1 MKKNILLCSLMCGLL
16 TACQSP
22 AVNMIPS
29 QNIQPAPQPQQQVII
44 DAEKKQHQKPV
55 IALVLGSGGARGYA
69 HIGVLQV
76 LEQKGI
82 KPDFIVGTSAG
93 SLAGV
98 LYSAK
103 QSAQS
108 VYDIAQELK
117 VSDIREFDVGL
128 QGFFAGEK
136 IAEFVN
142 KQINFQK
149 LEELKTPVYIV
160 ATRLDN
166 GEQTIFNYGDAGQA
180 VQASISIP
188 SMFAPV
194 KIGQYE
200 YVDGGLVSP
209 VPVKVAKQLGAD
221 MVIAVN
227 ILAQPNYTKTT
238 NMWGLFNQNINIM
251 QNKMADE
258 EMKYAEIVIQPDV
271 REKSHVFDIKTRN
284 NMIQAGVLATTD
296 KIPQIEQY
304 IQQLEEQAKEQAKD
318 SVQEQ
323 EQNNVSSGE

>member
-1 MKKNILLCSLMCGLL
+1 MKQKFLALSLILGAL
-16 TACQSP
+16 TACKSP
-22 AVNMIPS
+22 TMYADTAL
-29 QNIQPAPQPQQQVII
+29 QNTQHPQQQVVVE
-44 DAEKKQHQKPV
+44 AEKKQQAKPV
-55 IALVLGSGGARGYA
+55 IALVLGSGGVRGYA

-76 LEQKGI
+76 LEQQGI

-93 SLAGV
+93 SLAGI

-103 QSAQS
+103 QSAQD
-108 VYDIAQELK
+108 VYDIAQQLK
-117 VSDIREFDVGL
+117 VGDVREFDVGL
-128 QGFFAGEK
+128 QGVFAGEK

-142 KQINFQK
+142 KNIENK
-149 LEELKTPVYIV
+149 RLEELKTPVYVV

-166 GEQTIFNYGDAGQA
+166 GEQTVFNYGDAGQA

-209 VPVKVAKQLGAD
+209 VPVQIAKQLGAD

-227 ILAQPNYTKTT
+227 ILAQPHYTKTT

-258 EMKYAEIVIQPDV
+258 EMKYADIVIQPDI
-271 REKSHVFDIKTRN
+271 REKGHIFDIKTRN
-284 NMIQAGVLATTD
+284 SMILAGRLAATD
-296 KIPQIEQY
+296 KIVQIEQR
-304 IQQLEEQAKEQAKD
+304 IQQLTQEK
-318 SVQEQ
+318 EQ
-323 EQNNVSSGE
+323 EQDDVSGHE